1 MNQQNHGDPF
11 DPTRKVS
18 LQLFRKGE
26 GTPEALG
33 VYEIEKND
41 ILEEGKKKWQLE
53 IEDLPKYYRD
63 DNGNLQPYSYYVVEQ
78 NASIWHVEYSVDGE
92 KYTIAAN
99 TVVTTEENDTIHL
112 ENSAWSYT
120 LPSTGGPGTRFF
132 TILGS
137 VLILGA
143 GVLLWWRRRSV

>member
-1 MNQQNHGDPF
+1 MP
-11 DPTRKVS
+11 RAIV
-18 LQLFRKGE
+18 
-26 GTPEALG
+26 TPDFE
-33 VYEIEKND
+33 
-41 ILEEGKKKWQLE
+41 
-53 IEDLPKYYRD
+53 R
-63 DNGNLQPYSYYVVEQ
+63 YSYYVVEQ

-92 KYTIAAN
+92 EYTIAAN